1 MYTNIIPIL
10 RCPHCG
16 AELELVESRTEDGI
30 KEAARVLKPGAPLV
44 NSAVYMDET
53 ADGAQ
58 GVIRFLG
65 ENGMAGAEKMF
76 IRRELLAVYGRYFP
90 TVQEK
95 IICEGTAEGAE
106 ADPGQEQRAGD
117 HGHRQ
122 GRDLR
127 QGHRP

>member
-58 GVIRFLG
+58 EVIRFLR
-65 ENGMAGAEKMF
+65 ENDMAGAERMF
-76 IRRELLAVYGRYFP
+76 IRRELLSIHGRYFP

-106 ADPGQEQRAGD
+106 ADLIPCAGEWFANAVLIA
-117 HGHRQ
+117 R
-122 GRDLR
+122 
-127 QGHRP
+127 